1 MNTPHISI
9 ELVNHTAKVDAFA
22 ETPDELSELC
32 SMLLCGLATGADN
45 PVEWLMTV
53 TMNAAASLDALEEDT
68 HDED

>member
-1 MNTPHISI
+1 MKTPHISI

-32 SMLLCGLATGADN
+32 SMLLCGL
-45 PVEWLMTV
+45 V
-53 TMNAAASLDALEEDT
+53 ALEEDT